1 MNESHPTRR
10 RMLALAGAGTVAV
23 LAGCLGDDEA
33 APEPIAL
40 DAGQSCD
47 QCGMVIEEHPGPT
60 GQVFFEDHPEDRD
73 GPAHFC
79 SGVCT
84 YRYRFDAED
93 RGETPI
99 VTYLTDYSTVEYT
112 VSGEGESQFISA
124 HLQADEY
131 ADETDLN
138 FVAGSDVRGAMGED
152 LIPFGEATD
161 ADSFADEYGGQ
172 VITHDE
178 ITRELID
185 SLGM

>member
-1 MNESHPTRR
+1 MNESHLTRR
-10 RMLALAGAGTVAV
+10 RTLALAGASAVAV

-60 GQVFFEDHPEDRD
+60 GQVFFEGEDSD
-73 GPAHFC
+73 APAHFC

-84 YRYRFDAED
+84 YRYRFNAED
-93 RGETPI
+93 SGETPL
-99 VTYLTDYSTVEYT
+99 VTYLTDYSIAEYS

-138 FVAGSDVRGAMGED
+138 FVAASDVRGAMGKD
-152 LIPFGEATD
+152 LIPFGDATD
-161 ADSFADEYGGQ
+161 ANSFADEHGGE
-172 VITHDE
+172 VIPHDD